1 MPGLKATAT
10 CLRGDDVDTA
20 VRGADSEWE
29 RDLRLDYRL
38 QDGRLK
44 GVDLSLRHASL
55 RSDVVN
61 QRDQDELRAIV
72 SYTFTLL

>member
-1 MPGLKATAT
+1 M
-10 CLRGDDVDTA
+10 DTA

-29 RDLRLDYRL
+29 RDLRVDYRV
-38 QDGRLK
+38 QDGWFK

-55 RSDVVN
+55 RSDVVG
-61 QRDQDELRAIV
+61 QRDQDELRAIA